1 MKIKAGF
8 KQFIGNNFQRYAFPK
23 MFLVF
28 CNILGYIQKKKNY
41 SKARCF
47 LTFL

>member
-8 KQFIGNNFQRYAFPK
+8 KQFIGHNFQRYAFPK

-28 CNILGYIQKKKNY
+28 CNIQGYIQKKK
-41 SKARCF
+41 KKIIQKLDAF
-47 LTFL
+47 

>member
-28 CNILGYIQKKKNY
+28 CNILGYIQKTKKIIQKLN
-41 SKARCF
+41 AF
-47 LTFL
+47 